1 MKRKFQKWCTPNGK
15 NVVQYEIG
23 HKDGKQWHG
32 KSKHMDE
39 VVLIN
44 ESQNMELIMKEFN
57 LTRIHLTTQMQLS
70 TLMKINMD
78 KITFIHV
85 VEIHVHD

>member
-39 VVLIN
+39 VVFIN
-44 ESQNMELIMKEFN
+44 ESQNMELIMKEIQFN
-57 LTRIHLTTQMQLS
+57 KDSFDHTNAIVGV
-70 TLMKINMD
+70 N
-78 KITFIHV
+78 
-85 VEIHVHD
+85 EN